1 MLRGRAMVAL
11 VCMLAATVLSGVLLL
26 EHHGI
31 AGPVAAAVCGDA
43 SGAPPAGLATGS
55 TPGASRPTGCE
66 EVARSPY
73 SAVQGI
79 PLAAFGLA
87 FSAALCG
94 LLALAFAVSEDARRG
109 LLAAALLALGLALVV
124 DVMLFGVQVFA
135 IGRFCALCLATYV
148 TNGLAFAALLPARTG
163 ATSVTTALA
172 APEGRVAL
180 AGVAVAATLA
190 LGLTALTDRGLAAA
204 ASNREAALL
213 GTAGRVAPS
222 PAATTPGSTTA
233 VMPGA
238 PEAAAAAATPAAAP
252 GSDLA
257 AAQAEVTRLRGI
269 LADPQKLQ
277 DYLEQQARDEFE
289 RTRPEDVDLRETP
302 IKGPAAAPIKV
313 VEYSDFLC
321 PYCKAIAGAFANYLP
336 SSGDRVS
343 IHFKHYPLDKDCNP
357 KLVQTVHPGAC
368 TLALGA
374 VCAQEQ
380 GKFWPYHDRVFAAP
394 PPNASRDD
402 VVRIAVGAGLEPTP
416 FGACLDSPKAKQR
429 LAADIA
435 EAERL
440 KVNSTPTLFV
450 NGKRLANINL
460 FLQAV
465 DSESRRL
472 GLPAPAGAGGPR

>member
-1 MLRGRAMVAL
+1 MLRGRALFAL
-11 VCMLAATVLSGVLLL
+11 VCMLAATVLSSVLLL

-31 AGPVAAAVCGDA
+31 TGPVAAAVCGDG
-43 SGAPPAGLATGS
+43 SGA
-55 TPGASRPTGCE
+55 PTGCE

-79 PLAAFGLA
+79 SLAAFGLA

-94 LLALAFAVSEDARRG
+94 LLALALAVSEDTRRG
-109 LLAAALLALGLALVV
+109 LLAAALLALGLALVI

-135 IGRFCALCLATYV
+135 IGRFCALCLTTYV
-148 TNGLAFAALLPARTG
+148 TNALAFAALLPARSG

-172 APEGRVAL
+172 APESRVAL
-180 AGVAVAATLA
+180 AGVAVAAALA

-204 ASNREAALL
+204 ASNRNAALL
-213 GTAGRVAPS
+213 GTPGPVAPNEA
-222 PAATTPGSTTA
+222 PTGPGSTTA
-233 VMPGA
+233 TTP
-238 PEAAAAAATPAAAP
+238 AAAAETPAAAP
-252 GSDLA
+252 GTDLA

-269 LADPQKLQ
+269 LADPLKLQ
-277 DYLEQQARDEFE
+277 EYLEQQARDEFE

-302 IKGPAAAPIKV
+302 IKGPEAAAIKV

-336 SSGDRVS
+336 SSGNRVS

-357 KLVQTVHPGAC
+357 KLTQTIHPGAC

-394 PPNASRDD
+394 PANASRDD

-416 FGACLDSPKAKQR
+416 FGACLDSSKAKQR

-440 KVNSTPTLFV
+440 HVNSTPTLFV

-465 DSESRRL
+465 ESESRRL
-472 GLPAPAGAGGPR
+472 GLPPLAGAASPR